1 MQCDEHAAPV
11 DDDVGSR
18 TSAGE
23 MHFWSFVLM
32 RCSARVSRECVK
44 ICHLVVHTVALD
56 TCGSSSA
63 PNHQQQ

>member
-32 RCSARVSRECVK
+32 AEARACRVNV
-44 ICHLVVHTVALD
+44 
-56 TCGSSSA
+56 
-63 PNHQQQ
+63 